1 LAEPTSA
8 DLPVPALLAVGGGR
22 AVPKEAQVDDLLTRA
37 AAGDEAAFATLYR
50 DLNPRLLRYATS
62 LVGSDADDVTSEA
75 WLQIVRDLPAFAGD
89 LDGFRGWSARIVRN
103 RAMDLLRAGARRPA
117 VPLPSDGPDPVAPDD
132 TAGAALAQLGTA
144 RALQLIASLPA
155 EQSEAVMLRAVV
167 GLDARGAGEILGKSA
182 GAVRVAS
189 HRGLRRLA
197 KVLRSQGVE
206 SR

>member
-1 LAEPTSA
+1 MA
-8 DLPVPALLAVGGGR
+8 
-22 AVPKEAQVDDLLTRA
+22 
-37 AAGDEAAFATLYR
+37 LYR
-50 DLNPRLLRYATS
+50 DLQPRLLRYATS
-62 LVGSDADDVTSEA
+62 LVGADADDVTSEA

-117 VPLPSDGPDPVAPDD
+117 AQLPTDAPDPAAPDD
-132 TAGAALAQLGTA
+132 TAGTALEQLATA
-144 RALQLIASLPA
+144 HALQLIAALPP

-167 GLDARGAGEILGKSA
+167 GLDAKSAGEILGKSA